1 MLVSSERIGS
11 LRLIYWERELPTDE
25 RERERELLLI
35 LESLSFLAVY
45 LAIHSFA
52 GERRFERARR
62 KKENEGEKREGK

>member
-35 LESLSFLAVY
+35 LERLSLS
-45 LAIHSFA
+45 
-52 GERRFERARR
+52 
-62 KKENEGEKREGK
+62 